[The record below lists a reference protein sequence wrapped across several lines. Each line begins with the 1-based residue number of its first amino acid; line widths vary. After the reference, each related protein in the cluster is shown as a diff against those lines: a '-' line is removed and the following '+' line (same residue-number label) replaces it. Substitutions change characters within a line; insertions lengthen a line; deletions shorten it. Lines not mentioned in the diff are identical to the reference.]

1 MSNIQLQTYN
11 AIIHETSRYGLD
23 HDTVHVEILL
33 NTNEPISTDLQWY
46 VPAGINVPK
55 AVLDI
60 IKASNLQLYP
70 MSSEHLTSG
79 TEDIQNQAKEGN
91 LEEVMKDASKLFLL
105 SVLKKSSLIPLDGS
119 QNLYKLSYDYNLYPD
134 SDGNFELHVQLPF
147 DGLTLNPS
155 GGLVTVTAIC
165 PLTCN
170 IDSVFTRGTDI
181 NGNEIQEAVTTTN
194 NNNIV
199 TFRYQ
204 LDPLFAIKYRY

>member
-1 MSNIQLQTYN
+1 MSTIQLQTYT

-33 NTNEPISTDLQWY
+33 NKNEPISTDSQWY
-46 VPAGINVPK
+46 VPSGVNIPK

-60 IKASNLQLYP
+60 IKSSNLQLYP
-70 MSSEHLTSG
+70 INSDNLLSG
-79 TEDIQNQAKEGN
+79 TEDIQTQAKEGN

-105 SVLKKSSLIPLDGS
+105 SVLKKSTLTPLDGS
-119 QNLYKLSYDYNLYPD
+119 QNLYKLSYDYKLYPD
-134 SDGNFELHVQLPF
+134 SEGNYELHVRLPF

-155 GGLVTVTAIC
+155 GGVVSVTAIC

-170 IDSVFTRGTDI
+170 IDSVFTKGTDE
-181 NGNEIQEAVTTTN
+181 NGNEITEAITETHN
-194 NNNIV
+194 NKIV

-204 LDPLFAIKYRY
+204 LDPLFAIRYKY